1 MSRFQDPIKQTVDLL
16 LDVDCKVI
24 TKTKKTLE
32 QKELFIRLI
41 NEIESTIVRS
51 NIAFTDL
58 GLDLGSYE
66 DSFFNIIDS
75 LLVMHFGSQGAD
87 IISQFLWER
96 TSSEEVSGFEIKEP
110 SGNSII
116 LNDAKDL
123 WAYITSINPKLL
135 DEEEG

>member
-1 MSRFQDPIKQTVDLL
+1 MTRFQDPIKQTVDLL
-16 LDVDCKVI
+16 LNVDCKVV
-24 TKTKKTLE
+24 TKTKKTLD
-32 QKELFIRLI
+32 QKELFIKLI
-41 NEIESTIVRS
+41 NEIESTIIRS

-75 LLVMHFGSQGAD
+75 LLVMHFGSQGAEV
-87 IISQFLWER
+87 ISQFLWER
-96 TSSEEVSGFEIKEP
+96 TSGEEVSGFEIKDS

>member
-135 DEEEG
+135 GEEEG